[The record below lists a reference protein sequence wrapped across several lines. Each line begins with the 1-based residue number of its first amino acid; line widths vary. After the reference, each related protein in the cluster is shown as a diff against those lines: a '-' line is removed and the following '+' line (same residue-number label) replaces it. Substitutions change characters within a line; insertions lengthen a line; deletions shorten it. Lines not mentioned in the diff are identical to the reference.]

1 MITIFLDRGNKLTI
15 DYNNSKLIKYIP
27 TKHQLKFIRELFNSN
42 KLMYTDEE
50 GTERKF
56 PVVIHNNINKTT
68 IKLNSEG
75 VGFTELYN
83 GVPKGVKYRPNKLVT
98 YERDRQ
104 DWLITRMKRVFNSY
118 DNNTLSEQEFK
129 TEMRT
134 LFAGTY

>member
-27 TKHQLKFIRELFNSN
+27 TKHQLKFIRELFNNN

-83 GVPKGVKYRPNKLVT
+83 GIP
-98 YERDRQ
+98 
-104 DWLITRMKRVFNSY
+104 
-118 DNNTLSEQEFK
+118 
-129 TEMRT
+129 
-134 LFAGTY
+134 